1 MFGGH
6 GWTRDIDAGPKTEAR
21 SFALGPA
28 RDNRPGTCRCSEY
41 IWIFTHQNGN
51 IMRMVYIYMI
61 YVYNGVVQPLSDYMG
76 YHDIY
81 IYIEIRH
88 TYNATR

>member
-51 IMRMVYIYMI
+51 IMRMVYIYI
-61 YVYNGVVQPLSDYMG
+61 
-76 YHDIY
+76 
-81 IYIEIRH
+81 
-88 TYNATR
+88 